1 MSSNF
6 FNIVVSI
13 SYIFIMIA
21 FAISI
26 SWLTI
31 QRRKNADAMQKNV
44 HTKLASGIQMT
55 AKDVV
60 NIGKSFD
67 LTAFQSRKVI
77 YKIFREADTK
87 ETFDNLKKLV
97 QEIEAEEPFDDM
109 PDEVKPS
116 LARLTKITEDSTEI
130 SDKHLLTPIMGVLT
144 KYMEQKSEQE
154 KLKKQTNRAYIV
166 TVISFV
172 VGAISFYFTL
182 TSPSAKDI
190 AREIQASKIGQVI
203 EHNNSGNPDAI
214 NDAGS

>member
-1 MSSNF
+1 MDFSF
-6 FNIVVSI
+6 FNIVI
-13 SYIFIMIA
+13 AGSYILMIIA
-21 FAISI
+21 FAIFM

-44 HTKLASGIQMT
+44 HAKMASGIQLT

-77 YKIFREADTK
+77 YKIFREADNK
-87 ETFDNLKKLV
+87 EIFESLKRLV

-116 LARLTKITEDSTEI
+116 LSRLTKIAEDSEED
-130 SDKHLLTPIMGVLT
+130 SDKHLLAPILGVLS
-144 KYMEQKSEQE
+144 KYVEQKSEQE
-154 KLKKQTNRAYIV
+154 KLKKQTNRAYV
-166 TVISFV
+166 ATVISFIA
-172 VGAISFYFTL
+172 GAISLYFTL

-190 AREIQASKIGQVI
+190 AREIQATTNVQVI
-203 EHNNSGNPDAI
+203 EHNNSSNPDAKSG
-214 NDAGS
+214 AGS

>member
-1 MSSNF
+1 MGFSF
-6 FNIVVSI
+6 FNIVI
-13 SYIFIMIA
+13 MGSYIFMIVA
-21 FAISI
+21 FAIFV

-44 HTKLASGIQMT
+44 HAKMASGLQLT

-77 YKIFREADTK
+77 YKIFREADNK
-87 ETFDNLKKLV
+87 ETFESLKRLV

-116 LARLTKITEDSTEI
+116 LSRLTKIAEDSEES
-130 SDKHLLTPIMGVLT
+130 SDKHLLAPILGVLS
-144 KYMEQKSEQE
+144 KYVEQKSEQE
-154 KLKKQTNRAYIV
+154 KLKKQTNRAYV
-166 TVISFV
+166 ATVISFI
-172 VGAISFYFTL
+172 VGAISLYFTL

-190 AREIQASKIGQVI
+190 AREIQATTNVQIIQ
-203 EHNNSGNPDAI
+203 HNDSSNPDAKSG
-214 NDAGS
+214 AGS

>member
-1 MSSNF
+1 MDFSF
-6 FNIVVSI
+6 FNIVVAG
-13 SYIFIMIA
+13 SYILIMIA
-21 FAISI
+21 FAIFM

-44 HTKLASGIQMT
+44 HAKMAFGIQLS
-55 AKDVV
+55 AKDIV

-87 ETFDNLKKLV
+87 ETFENLKKLV
-97 QEIEAEEPFDDM
+97 QEIESEEPFDDM

-116 LARLTKITEDSTEI
+116 LARLTKIAEDSGED
-130 SDKHLLTPIMGVLT
+130 SDKHLLAPVLGVLS
-144 KYMEQKSEQE
+144 KYVEQKSEQE
-154 KLKKQTNRAYIV
+154 KLKKQTNRAYVV
-166 TVISFV
+166 TIISFI

-190 AREIQASKIGQVI
+190 AKEIQATTNGQVI
-203 EHNNSGNPDAI
+203 EHNNSSNPDAKSG
-214 NDAGS
+214 AGS

>member
-1 MSSNF
+1 MSSNL
-6 FNIVVSI
+6 FNIVASI

-31 QRRKNADAMQKNV
+31 QRRKNSDAMQKNV

-67 LTAFQSRKVI
+67 LTSFQSRKVI

-130 SDKHLLTPIMGVLT
+130 SDKHLLTPIMGVLS
-144 KYMEQKSEQE
+144 KYMEQKFEQE

-182 TSPSAKDI
+182 NSPSAKDI
-190 AREIQASKIGQVI
+190 AREIQASKVGQVI
-203 EHNNSGNPDAI
+203 EHDNSSNPNAI